1 MTALGSRGEAALEDW
16 LRVRY
21 FDARVDISSSGV
33 EPYDLREVRRLTG
46 MTVDDLDDLVLRDSP
61 SQGQERLR
69 EAVAKRFLPGPAHE
83 PFVTNGSTEAILLAM
98 SALVGP
104 GDQVVVT
111 SASYHALTSQAIA
124 CGAELVHWELDL
136 AGARP
141 DLDRLRDLVGPR
153 TRAVV
158 VNFPH
163 NPSGITLTAR
173 EYDEFLSIVGDSGA
187 YLLWDAAFA
196 EVSHDGAPLED
207 PSRSLERCVSFG
219 TLSKAYGLPG
229 LRVGWCI
236 TPSSLVPRLIT
247 LRDHV
252 TLSTSPLVEEIAARV
267 LENADAVL
275 APRLEQAR
283 ANREVVRRWLD
294 DHGDLIAGPMPGGGV
309 TFFPKLLGVDD
320 ARPVCELLLD
330 RHGVLTV
337 PGDCFDRPDR
347 VRIGY
352 GGPGDELEEGLTVLA
367 DVLAGWSQR

>member
-1 MTALGSRGEAALEDW
+1 MTALGSMGEAALEDW

-33 EPYDLREVRRLTG
+33 EPYDLRAVRRVTG
-46 MTVDDLDDLVLRDSP
+46 MTVDDLDDLIFRDSP
-61 SQGQERLR
+61 SNGQERLR
-69 EAVAKRFLPGPAHE
+69 EAVANRFLLGSAHE
-83 PFVTNGSTEAILLAM
+83 PFVTSGSTEAILLAM

-104 GDQVVVT
+104 GDEVVVT
-111 SASYHALTSQAIA
+111 APSYHALTSHALAI
-124 CGAELVHWELDL
+124 GAALSQWELDL
-136 AGARP
+136 TGGRP

-163 NPSGITLTAR
+163 NPSGITLTAC
-173 EYDEFLSIVGDSGA
+173 EYGELLSIVGDSDA
-187 YLLWDAAFA
+187 YLFWDAAFA
-196 EVSHDGAPLED
+196 ELSYDEPPLED
-207 PSRSLERCVSFG
+207 PSRFIERCISFG

-252 TLSTSPLVEEIAARV
+252 TLSTSPLVEGIAARV
-267 LENADAVL
+267 VENADAVL
-275 APRLEQAR
+275 APRVEQAR

-294 DHGDLIAGPMPGGGV
+294 DHVDLVAGPVPGGGV

-320 ARPVCELLLD
+320 ARPVCKVLAD

-352 GGPGDELEEGLTVLA
+352 GGPVNEVEEGLAVLV